1 MVRRDA
7 FLSTLLEVAAL
18 ATACV
23 VLVIVLPRNVP
34 RSAAPAPAVPPPP
47 SSARSGPA
55 PDSTQ
60 PPTLV
65 VKIDNAPAARPQ
77 TGIGAADVVYV
88 EPVEGGLT
96 RLAAVYTESLPPV
109 VGPVRSARESDV
121 DLLSAYGRPTLAYS
135 GVAPVL
141 QRLLAGAPLVRATA
155 RDVPG
160 AYFRD
165 GSRPTPHNLYLR
177 PSQCPQCRIEGAG
190 RPGRNAAG
198 TPAVHRFGPAPAGGT
213 RVRAEQVGYRLAS
226 FDVSWLPGA
235 HRWLV
240 SLDGAPVTDAGSG
253 RLEVGTVV
261 VQQVAVHGGLDVVDA
276 SGSRSPV
283 VDSVGSGSAF
293 VLRDGKRFDV
303 RWSRPSARQRTT
315 FTTAAGQEV
324 PMAPGPVWIF
334 LVPERES
341 YVPPR

>member
-7 FLSTLLEVAAL
+7 FLSALLEVAAL

-23 VLVIVLPRNVP
+23 VLVVVLPRNAP
-34 RSAAPAPAVPPPP
+34 KSAAPAAPRPP
-47 SSARSGPA
+47 STARTTPA
-55 PDSTQ
+55 PVPTQ
-60 PPTLV
+60 QSPTLV

-96 RLAAVYTESLPPV
+96 RLAAVYTESVPPV

-121 DLLSAYGRPTLAYS
+121 DLLAAYGRPILAYS
-135 GVAPVL
+135 GVAPTL
-141 QRLLAGAPLVRATA
+141 SPSLAGAPLVSATA
-155 RDVPG
+155 RELPG

-165 GSRPTPHNLYLR
+165 RNRPTPHNLYLR
-177 PSQCPQCRIEGAG
+177 PSQCSRCRIGETG
-190 RPGRNAAG
+190 RHAAG

-213 RVRAEQVGYRLAS
+213 RARVERVDYRSTS
-226 FDVSWLPGA
+226 FEVSWLPGA

-240 SLDGAPVTDAGSG
+240 AVDGAPITDTESG

-261 VQQVAVHGGLDVVDA
+261 VQQVATHGGQDVVDA

-283 VDSVGSGSAF
+283 VDSVGSGAAF

-303 RWSRPSARQRTT
+303 RWSRPSAGERTR

-334 LVPERES
+334 LVPGRES